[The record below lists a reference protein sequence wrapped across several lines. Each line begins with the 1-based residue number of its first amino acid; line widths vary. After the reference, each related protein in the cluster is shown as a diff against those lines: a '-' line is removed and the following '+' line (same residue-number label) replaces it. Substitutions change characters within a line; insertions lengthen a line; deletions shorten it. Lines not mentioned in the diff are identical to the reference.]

1 MTNRERM
8 LLGLSGGQPD
18 RIAWAPNFDWWLG
31 VNTKMGTLP
40 EDLKG
45 LSRNDIVRKVGA
57 AIWARAGVFGS
68 KGSEEIKTTNRTE
81 GDKTYTTY
89 ETPVG
94 TVSTMRQVASDWTR
108 AVFLKEHMVKRV
120 EDLKVIRFMV
130 ENTTYYPR
138 YEDFIK
144 ADADVGDDGI
154 ALTQSAPSVPM
165 IQLMKTYIGWLDG
178 LYMLYDHRKEMEKTA
193 DAITQKAV
201 EAYQLLADS
210 PAQVIETGDNLDGR
224 TFSPPLFERYGLPFY
239 QQMSKILHAKGKT
252 YKSHACGW
260 LKHLL
265 PMMKDSGLDAIEAFV
280 INPMSDLTIKEAREI
295 LDGEVSI
302 MSGVPSVIMSRMSMN
317 DEDFREY
324 ILRTLDDIQPGDGFV
339 LGMADNVPANA
350 DFERVGM
357 ISQIVDDYYGFQ

>member
-1 MTNRERM
+1 MTNKERM
-8 LLGLSGGQPD
+8 LLGLNGGQPD

-40 EDLKG
+40 EELKD
-45 LSRNDIVRKVGA
+45 LSRNDIVRKVGG
-57 AIWARAGVFGS
+57 AIWARAGVIGS
-68 KGSEEIKTTNRTE
+68 RDSEEIKTTKHTE
-81 GDKTYTTY
+81 GDKIYTVY

-94 TVSTMRQVASDWTR
+94 TVSTMRQVASEWTQ

-130 ENTTYYPR
+130 ENTTYYPT
-138 YEDFIK
+138 YESFAK
-144 ADADVGDDGI
+144 ADSDVGDDGI
-154 ALTQSAPSVPM
+154 ALYQGAPSVPM

-178 LYMLYDHRKEMEKTA
+178 LYMLYDYPKEMEDTA
-193 DAITQKAV
+193 DVLTRKAV
-201 EAYQLLADS
+201 AAYQLLADS
-210 PAQVIETGDNLDGR
+210 PAQVISTGDNLDER

-239 QQMSKILHAKGKT
+239 RQMSEILHAKGKT
-252 YKSHACGW
+252 FKSHACGW
-260 LKHLL
+260 IKHLL
-265 PMMKDSGLDAIEAFV
+265 PMIKDSGLDAVEAFATS
-280 INPMSDLTIKEAREI
+280 PMTDFTIKEAREI
-295 LDGEVSI
+295 LDGAVSI
-302 MSGVPSVIMSRMSMN
+302 MSGIPSVIMLRMNMS

-324 ILRTLDDIQPGDGFV
+324 VLRVLDDIQPGDGFV